1 MKKNLV
7 SIVMPT
13 YNDAKYL
20 NKAIDDILVQ
30 TYKNFEL
37 IIVNDGSTD
46 NTENIINDY
55 MKRDDRIKYFKKS
68 NGGTG
73 SALNLGFE
81 NATGEFGTW
90 VSSDDEKTETFV
102 EDLVECLKK
111 NRDVEFACSAFFSVY
126 LNKTVRAYVENQG
139 SKLTALSIVQQDFH
153 DGVCTNRWH
162 IVDDWAN
169 LNYHSCMLGVC
180 FMFTMRLKNKIG
192 NYLEIPGEDYYM
204 TMQMALNSKVVW
216 LDTSLGSHNN
226 PPDSLSMVNRSCV
239 AKANVMTRNL
249 YRDSTKWNLKE
260 IPKIAHFYW
269 GSPKMSFLRYMTIV
283 SFKKFNPDWSIHLYV
298 PKSVSTEIFWR
309 TEGGDNKHC
318 SDSVDYDGEDYFS
331 KLIDDVPIKV
341 VKVDFSNTI
350 IGSDAPEPHKSDLLR
365 WQILSTSGGIWSDMD
380 ILYIKPLNVSHLNS
394 NSKKDTIVCYDVDL
408 ARGLSVIPIGFL
420 GSSKNNTF
428 YKSIAKQSMIS
439 YDKLN
444 YQSIGTR
451 LFTQIAPTFP
461 NAKSRFPNLNLLN
474 LNPSNFY
481 YLDFKNIDKIFEK
494 NVDLPNTVIGIHW
507 YGGHPT
513 SQDFNNKINHK
524 NYATFNSTIS
534 KILKE
539 ILS

>member
-20 NKAIDDILVQ
+20 NKAIDDILNQ

-46 NTENIINDY
+46 NTEDIINNY
-55 MKRDDRIKYFKKS
+55 AKTDDRIKYLKKS

-73 SALNLGFE
+73 SALNLGFD
-81 NATGEFGTW
+81 NANGEFGTW

-111 NRDVEFACSAFFSVY
+111 NRDVEFACSAFFSKY
-126 LNKTVRAYVENQG
+126 LNKIFKPYHHNG
-139 SKLTALSIVQQDFH
+139 SMFLFCNGLQH
-153 DGVCTNRWH
+153 DSSVSKKTH
-162 IVDDWAN
+162 ITSDWSKINNAA
-169 LNYHSCMLGVC
+169 CFQGVC
-180 FMFTMRLKNKIG
+180 FMFTMRLKNKCGPYID
-192 NYLEIPGEDYYM
+192 IPGEDYHM
-204 TMQMALNSKVVW
+204 TMKMGLNSRVCYLDKV
-216 LDTSLGSHNN
+216 LGVHNN
-226 PPDSLSMVNRSCV
+226 PEDSLSMMNRSCV
-239 AKANVMTRNL
+239 AGANILTRKM
-249 YRDSTKWNLKE
+249 YKESHKWNLKE

-341 VKVDFSNTI
+341 IKVDFSNTI

-380 ILYIKPLNVSHLNS
+380 ILYIKSLNTSHLNC
-394 NSKKDTIVCYDVDL
+394 NSKKDTIVCYDMEL
-408 ARGLSVIPIGFL
+408 ARGVNVIPIGFL

-428 YKSIAKQSMIS
+428 YKSIAKQSLIS
-439 YDKLN
+439 YDKIY
-444 YQSIGTR
+444 YQSIGER
-451 LFTQIAPTFP
+451 LFAQIAPTFP
-461 NAKSRFPNLNLLN
+461 IAKSRFPNLNLLN

-481 YLDFKNIDKIFEK
+481 YLDFKNIDKMFEK